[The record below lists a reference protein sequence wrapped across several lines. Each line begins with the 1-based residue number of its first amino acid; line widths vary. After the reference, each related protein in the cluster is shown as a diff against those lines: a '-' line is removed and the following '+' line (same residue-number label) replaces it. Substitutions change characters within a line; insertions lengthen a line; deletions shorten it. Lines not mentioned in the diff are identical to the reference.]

1 MSGLFTGH
9 RLPAVL
15 ALSLRMGTLIA
26 LLILALTSIAQ
37 VRLNATIAYVCLEA
51 TITYVC
57 LEATIAN
64 VCLESSVTI
73 LGVFLGAVRFPG
85 PKRMGPIRCQ
95 RVMRVVA

>member
-51 TITYVC
+51 TI
-57 LEATIAN
+57 AN